1 MKKKDFPLKYETDI
15 FSKIIF
21 IKMFRF
27 IKYNYKNLNKILFT
41 RNLHSLHNDFGIIF
55 DIDGIFT
62 IYF

>member
-1 MKKKDFPLKYETDI
+1 
-15 FSKIIF
+15 
-21 IKMFRF
+21 MFRF

-41 RNLHSLHNDFGIIF
+41 RNLHNLHNDFGIIF